1 MKFITG
7 NQNKFNETK
16 AILGIDLEMLNLDLP
31 EIQSENPQQVALYKA
46 NYAKDLGYDDFIV
59 EDSGLLLGDNEE
71 VGALIKWFANGRIV
85 KAFINEEV
93 RAVSVFVLC
102 KNGKLEVFMDTVYGK
117 IVFPRG
123 ENGFG
128 WDSIFEFKDRT
139 FAELSTLE
147 KNEVSPRAGALKDLK
162 EYLTKTD

>member
-1 MKFITG
+1 MKFITS
-7 NQNKFNETK
+7 NKNKYAETK
-16 AILGIDLEMLNLDLP
+16 TILGIDLEMLSLNLP

-46 NYAKDLGYDDFIV
+46 TYAKDLGYDDFIV

-71 VGALIKWFANGRIV
+71 VGALIKWFAIGRIV
-85 KAFINEEV
+85 KAFINEEA

-102 KNGKLEVFMDTVYGK
+102 KDGKLEVFQDVVYGK
-117 IVFPRG
+117 VVFPRG

-128 WDSIFEFKDRT
+128 WDCIFEFKGKT

-147 KNEVSPRAGALKDLK
+147 KNQMSPRAGALKDLK
-162 EYLTKTD
+162 EYLNK